1 MPLPQLIIVSGVRLV
16 VSSAAE
22 SVITLN
28 TLPGSNGV
36 VIARLLR
43 AFGGSSAV
51 GRLVRIERRIIRH
64 RQNIAVV
71 RIHRHDRSGLARRS
85 IATALSSSFSASYCR
100 FGSMVSVMFAPGSGL
115 RAITES

>member
-36 VIARLLR
+36 VTARLLR
-43 AFGGSSAV
+43 APGSSSPSGRSV
-51 GRLVRIERRIIRH
+51 GIVSRVIRH
-64 RQNIAVV
+64 RQNFAGV
-71 RIHRHDRSGLARRS
+71 RIHRHDRSGLARCSTHRLAS
-85 IATALSSSFSASYCR
+85 CRSASYCR
-100 FGSMVSVMFAPGSGL
+100 FGSMVSVRFAPGSGV
-115 RAITES
+115 RATTES